1 VEKREPISRKKS
13 SNVFSVES
21 DKESVMVNPESQQ
34 APEAGGGLPF
44 EPLTLLIGLLR
55 RWKILAIFF
64 VVSIALGLFAG
75 IKFGTRIYE
84 TETVMLYT
92 PEEGTEEGLG
102 RTPPLATQI
111 QMVKIPSNLEEV
123 RERLQLATSLRALGR
138 ACRVWV
144 ERKTSLVFIRATWDS
159 AQKVAAIANMLRD
172 VFIANQMQL
181 ARDDAGR
188 DLHDLEARFKKVHSQ
203 LSGADGRL
211 QKFIT
216 THKIVDLDMQVKWNL
231 EQVTSLEL
239 LLSNAR
245 VDRDTL
251 GLQKASLE
259 KRINGLKTKEAN
271 EKATQAKTQGLADL
285 NIRIE
290 RIRRAIHD
298 DKVQRSGTVDMVKYK
313 LAFERARKL
322 YEKGLIS
329 KSEYEETRAD
339 FERQEIEAL
348 DTKQIKEWKR
358 QLHILEKQVIPEKAS
373 FKSEAGEMLH
383 DLQLKALA
391 MELEEVSLR
400 QKVLHLKQERKRIK
414 ARLEVLTDLQR
425 KYAGLNRQVRARE
438 TESKTLDREL
448 TKVRREFQSNRSNF
462 TIISDA
468 KIPLFRLKS
477 NRKIIVIVVVFL
489 CNMIGFTL
497 ILGLELMDTTVKSA
511 AELTQKFSLPVLGI
525 IPNIKDPRGLFPEK
539 SHFPLIEPFRI
550 IARRIR
556 HLVPEKGARLMIVSV
571 NPGEGKTMV
580 AANLAAVLGRQDE
593 RVLLLDAQARA
604 QERDGNL
611 RYLIA
616 EEEKPI
622 VGLGEYLSF
631 QAESPRDIIWPTTL
645 PGVEC
650 IPHVEEAVI
659 PDVLASNRM
668 KEMLKAL
675 SEDFSIII
683 MDAPAADQYVD
694 AELVAS
700 MSDAILVVVRSRA
713 CSSSGLKR
721 AIERLKET
729 DVPIIGFILN
739 DVDRFYIN
747 RL

>member
-1 VEKREPISRKKS
+1 
-13 SNVFSVES
+13 
-21 DKESVMVNPESQQ
+21 MVNLETQQ

-102 RTPPLATQI
+102 RNPPLATQI

-123 RERLQLATSLRALGR
+123 RERLKLATSLKALGR

-144 ERKTSLVFIRATWDS
+144 ERKTALVFIRATWDS
-159 AQKVAAIANMLRD
+159 AKEVAAIANTLRD
-172 VFIANQMQL
+172 VFIANQIRL
-181 ARDDAGR
+181 AREDAGR
-188 DLHDLEARFKKVHSQ
+188 DLGDLEARFKKVRSK
-203 LSGADGRL
+203 LLDADGRL

-216 THKIVDLDMQVKWNL
+216 TNSIVDLDMEVKWSL
-231 EQVTSLEL
+231 EQLTSLEL
-239 LLSNAR
+239 LLSNAK

-251 GLQKASLE
+251 ELQKASLQ
-259 KRINGLKTKEAN
+259 KKIATLKNKEV
-271 EKATQAKTQGLADL
+271 KDRATQAKTQGLADL

-298 DKVQRSGTVDMVKYK
+298 DKVQRTDSVDMVKYK
-313 LAFERARKL
+313 LAFERAQKL

-339 FERQEIEAL
+339 FERQEVEAL
-348 DTKQIKEWKR
+348 DTEQIKEWKR

-373 FKSEAGEMLH
+373 FKSEAGAMLH

-400 QKVLHLKQERKRIK
+400 QKVIHLERERKRIK

-425 KYAGLNRQVRARE
+425 KYAGLNREVRARE
-438 TESKTLDREL
+438 TENKTLDREL
-448 TKVRREFQSNRSNF
+448 TKVRRDYQSNRSNF

-489 CNMIGFTL
+489 GNMMGFTL
-497 ILGLELMDTTVKSA
+497 ILGLELMDTTIKSA

-525 IPNIKDPRGLFPEK
+525 IPKIKDDQGLFPEK
-539 SHFPLIEPFRI
+539 AHFPLIEPFRI
-550 IARRIR
+550 IVRRLR
-556 HLVPEKGARLMIVSV
+556 HLVPKKGARLMIVSV
-571 NPGEGKTMV
+571 NPGEGKTMI
-580 AANLAAVLGRQDE
+580 ATNLAAALGRQDE

-604 QERDGNL
+604 QESERNL

-616 EEEKPI
+616 EKEKPI
-622 VGLGEYLSF
+622 IGLGEYLSF
-631 QAESPRDIIWPTTL
+631 QAESPKEIIWSTTL

-668 KEMLKAL
+668 KEMLEAL
-675 SEDFSIII
+675 SKDFNIII

-700 MSDAILVVVRSRA
+700 MSDAILVVVQSRV

-721 AIERLKET
+721 AIERLEET

>member
-1 VEKREPISRKKS
+1 MI
-13 SNVFSVES
+13 
-21 DKESVMVNPESQQ
+21 NPETQQ
-34 APEAGGGLPF
+34 APEAGVGLPF

-75 IKFGTRIYE
+75 IKFGTRTYE
-84 TETVMLYT
+84 AETVMLYA

-123 RERLQLATSLRALGR
+123 RERLKLPTSLKALGR

-159 AQKVAAIANMLRD
+159 AKEVAAITNMLRD
-172 VFIANQMQL
+172 VFIANQVRL
-181 ARDDAGR
+181 AKENAGR
-188 DLHDLEARFKKVHSQ
+188 DLRDLDARFKKVRSQ
-203 LSGADGRL
+203 LLDADGRL

-216 THKIVDLDMQVKWNL
+216 TNKIVDLDMEVKWNL
-231 EQVTSLEL
+231 EQLTSLEL
-239 LLSNAR
+239 LLSNAK

-251 GLQKASLE
+251 ELQKASLQ
-259 KRINGLKTKEAN
+259 KRINGLKAK
-271 EKATQAKTQGLADL
+271 KAEERESQAKTQGLADL

-290 RIRRAIHD
+290 RLRRAIHD
-298 DKVQRSGTVDMVKYK
+298 DKVQRTDSVDMVKYK
-313 LAFERARKL
+313 FAFERAQKL

-329 KSEYEETRAD
+329 KAEYEETLAD
-339 FERQEIEAL
+339 FERQEVEAL
-348 DTKQIKEWKR
+348 DTEQIKEWKR
-358 QLHILEKQVIPEKAS
+358 QIKLLEKQVIPEKAS
-373 FKSEAGEMLH
+373 FFKSEAGEMMH

-391 MELEEVSLR
+391 MELEEVSIR
-400 QKVLHLKQERKRIK
+400 QKVIHLEQERKRIM
-414 ARLEVLTDLQR
+414 ARLEILTDLQR
-425 KYAGLNRQVRARE
+425 KYAGLTREVRARE
-438 TESKTLDREL
+438 TESKTLDKEL
-448 TKVRREFQSNRSNF
+448 TQVRRDYQSNRSNF

-468 KIPLFRLKS
+468 KIPLFRLTS

-489 CNMIGFTL
+489 GNMMGLTL
-497 ILGLELMDTTVKSA
+497 ILGLELMDTTIKSA

-525 IPNIKDPRGLFPEK
+525 IPNIKDDQGLFPDK
-539 SHFPLIEPFRI
+539 AHFPLIEPFRI
-550 IARRIR
+550 IVRRLR
-556 HLVPEKGARLMIVSV
+556 HLVPKKGARLMIVSV

-580 AANLAAVLGRQDE
+580 ATNLAAALGRQDE

-604 QERDGNL
+604 QESERDL
-611 RYLIA
+611 RYLIT
-616 EEEKPI
+616 EKEKPI
-622 VGLGEYLSF
+622 IGLGEYLSF
-631 QAESPRDIIWPTTL
+631 QAESVKDIIWSTTL

-650 IPHVEEAVI
+650 IPHVSEAVI

-668 KEMLKAL
+668 KEMLETL
-675 SEDFSIII
+675 SKDFNIII
-683 MDAPAADQYVD
+683 MDAPAADLYVD

-700 MSDAILVVVRSRA
+700 MSDAILIVVQSRT
-713 CSSSGLKR
+713 CPNSGLKR

>member
-1 VEKREPISRKKS
+1 
-13 SNVFSVES
+13 
-21 DKESVMVNPESQQ
+21 MVNPETQQ

-75 IKFGTRIYE
+75 IKFGTRTYE
-84 TETVMLYT
+84 AETVMLYT

-123 RERLQLATSLRALGR
+123 RERLKLPTSLKALGR
-138 ACRVWV
+138 ACRVLV

-159 AQKVAAIANMLRD
+159 AKEVAAITNTLRD
-172 VFIANQMQL
+172 VFIANQVRL
-181 ARDDAGR
+181 AKENAGR
-188 DLHDLEARFKKVHSQ
+188 DLRDLEARFKKVRSK
-203 LSGADGRL
+203 LLGADGKL

-216 THKIVDLDMQVKWNL
+216 INKIVDLNMEVKWNL
-231 EQVTSLEL
+231 EQLTSLEL
-239 LLSNAR
+239 LLSNAK
-245 VDRDTL
+245 VDKDTL
-251 GLQKASLE
+251 VLQKASLE
-259 KRINGLKTKEAN
+259 KRINGLKAKEAKD
-271 EKATQAKTQGLADL
+271 KATQAKTQGLADL

-298 DKVQRSGTVDMVKYK
+298 DKVQRTDSVDMVKYK
-313 LAFERARKL
+313 LAFERAQKL

-329 KSEYEETRAD
+329 KAEYEETRAD
-339 FERQEIEAL
+339 FERQEVEAL
-348 DTKQIKEWKR
+348 DTEQIKEWKR
-358 QLHILEKQVIPEKAS
+358 QLHILEKQVIPEKTS
-373 FKSEAGEMLH
+373 FKSESGGMLH
-383 DLQLKALA
+383 DFQLKALT
-391 MELEEVSLR
+391 MELDEVSMR
-400 QKVLHLKQERKRIK
+400 QKVIHLEQERKRVM
-414 ARLEVLTDLQR
+414 ARLEILTDLQR
-425 KYAGLNRQVRARE
+425 KYAGLTREVRARE

-448 TKVRREFQSNRSNF
+448 TQVRRDYQSNRSNF

-468 KIPLFRLKS
+468 KIPLFRLTS

-489 CNMIGFTL
+489 INMMGFTL
-497 ILGLELMDTTVKSA
+497 ILGLELMDTTIKSA
-511 AELTQKFSLPVLGI
+511 AELTQKFSLPVIGI
-525 IPNIKDPRGLFPEK
+525 IPKIKDAQGLFPDK
-539 SHFPLIEPFRI
+539 AHFPLIEPFRI
-550 IARRIR
+550 IVRRLR
-556 HLVPEKGARLMIVSV
+556 HLVPKKGARLMIVSV
-571 NPGEGKTMV
+571 NPGEGKTMI
-580 AANLAAVLGRQDE
+580 ATNLAAALGRQDE

-604 QERDGNL
+604 QESERNF
-611 RYLIA
+611 RYLIT
-616 EEEKPI
+616 EKEKPI
-622 VGLGEYLSF
+622 IGLGEYLSF
-631 QAESPRDIIWPTTL
+631 QAESVKDIIWPTTL

-668 KEMLKAL
+668 KEMLDAL
-675 SEDFSIII
+675 SKDFSIII
-683 MDAPAADQYVD
+683 MDAPAADKYVD

-700 MSDAILVVVRSRA
+700 MSDAILMVVQSRTCPSA
-713 CSSSGLKR
+713 GLKR
-721 AIERLKET
+721 AIERLEET

>member
-1 VEKREPISRKKS
+1 
-13 SNVFSVES
+13 
-21 DKESVMVNPESQQ
+21 MVNPETQQ

-44 EPLTLLIGLLR
+44 EPLTLLIGLVR

-111 QMVKIPSNLEEV
+111 QMVKIPSVLEEV
-123 RERLQLATSLRALGR
+123 REKLQLATSLKALGR

-144 ERKTSLVFIRATWDS
+144 QKKTSLVFIRTTWDS
-159 AQKVAAIANMLRD
+159 PTKVAAIANTLRD

-181 ARDDAGR
+181 AKEDAGK
-188 DLHDLEARFKKVHSQ
+188 DLRDLEARFKRVRSQ
-203 LSGADGRL
+203 LSDADGKL

-216 THKIVDLDMQVKWNL
+216 TNKIVDLDMEVKWNL
-231 EQVTSLEL
+231 EQVTSVEL

-259 KRINGLKTKEAN
+259 GRINSLKAKEAN

-298 DKVQRSGTVDMVKYK
+298 DRVQRTGSVDMVKYK
-313 LAFERARKL
+313 LAFERAQKL

-339 FERQEIEAL
+339 FERQEVEAL
-348 DTKQIKEWKR
+348 DTEQIKEWKR

-400 QKVLHLKQERKRIK
+400 QKVIHLEKERKRVK
-414 ARLEVLTDLQR
+414 SRLEVLTDLQR
-425 KYAGLNRQVRARE
+425 KYAGLNRQMRARE

-448 TKVRREFQSNRSNF
+448 AKVRREYQSNRSNF

-468 KIPLFRLKS
+468 KVPLFRLKS

-489 CNMIGFTL
+489 GNMMGLTL

-511 AELTQKFSLPVLGI
+511 AELAQKFSLPVLGI

-550 IARRIR
+550 IVRRIR
-556 HLVPEKGARLMIVSV
+556 HLVPEKGARLMVVSV

-604 QERDGNL
+604 QESEHSL

-631 QAESPRDIIWPTTL
+631 QAESPKDIIWPTTL

-694 AELVAS
+694 AELVGS
-700 MSDAILVVVRSRA
+700 MSDAILVVVQSRV

-739 DVDRFYIN
+739 NVDRFYIN

>member
-1 VEKREPISRKKS
+1 MINREIQQT
-13 SNVFSVES
+13 
-21 DKESVMVNPESQQ
+21 PEPGAS
-34 APEAGGGLPF
+34 LPF
-44 EPLTLLIGLLR
+44 EPLTLLMGLLR
-55 RWKILAIFF
+55 RWRILAVFF

-111 QMVKIPSNLEEV
+111 QMVKIPSNLEAV
-123 RERLQLATSLRALGR
+123 REKLKLGTSLRALGR

-144 ERKTSLVFIRATWDS
+144 ERKTSLVFIRTTWDS
-159 AQKVAAIANMLRD
+159 AKTVAAIANTLRD
-172 VFIANQMQL
+172 VFIKNQIKL
-181 ARDDAGR
+181 AKENAGR
-188 DLHDLEARFKKVHSQ
+188 DLRELEVRFKKVHSQ
-203 LSGADGRL
+203 LSDADGKL
-211 QKFIT
+211 QEFIST
-216 THKIVDLDMQVKWNL
+216 NKIVDLDMEVKWNL

-245 VDRDTL
+245 VNRDTL
-251 GLQKASLE
+251 GLQKSNLE
-259 KRINGLKTKEAN
+259 EKINVLKVKEED
-271 EKATQAKTQGLADL
+271 EKATQSKTQGLGDL

-298 DKVQRSGTVDMVKYK
+298 DKVQRRDSVDMVKYK

-329 KSEYEETRAD
+329 KAEYEETRAD
-339 FERQEIEAL
+339 FESQEVKAL
-348 DTKQIKEWKR
+348 DTEQIKEWKR
-358 QLHILEKQVIPEKAS
+358 QLSILEKQVIPEKAN
-373 FKSEAGEMLH
+373 FKTEAGEMLH

-400 QKVLHLKQERKRIK
+400 QKVLHLEDERKRIK
-414 ARLEVLTDLQR
+414 ARLEMLTDLQR
-425 KYAGLNRQVRARE
+425 KYAGLNREVRARE
-438 TESKTLDREL
+438 AENKTLDGEL
-448 TKVRREFQSNRSNF
+448 QKVRREYQSNRSDF
-462 TIISDA
+462 TIISEA
-468 KIPLFRLKS
+468 KVPLFSLKS

-525 IPNIKDPRGLFPEK
+525 IPKIKDIRGLFPEK

-550 IARRIR
+550 IVRRLR
-556 HLVPEKGARLMIVSV
+556 HLVPEKGARLMVVSV

-604 QERDGNL
+604 QESERSL
-611 RYLIA
+611 QYLIA

-631 QAESPRDIIWPTTL
+631 QAESPEDIVWPTTL

-700 MSDAILVVVRSRA
+700 MSDAILVVVRSRV
-713 CSSSGLKR
+713 CPNSGLKR
-721 AIERLKET
+721 AVERLKET

>member
-1 VEKREPISRKKS
+1 
-13 SNVFSVES
+13 
-21 DKESVMVNPESQQ
+21 MVNPETQQ

-75 IKFGTRIYE
+75 IKFGTRTYE
-84 TETVMLYT
+84 AETVMLYT

-123 RERLQLATSLRALGR
+123 RERLKLPTSLKALGR
-138 ACRVWV
+138 ACRVLV

-159 AQKVAAIANMLRD
+159 AKEVAAITNTLRD
-172 VFIANQMQL
+172 VFIANQVRL
-181 ARDDAGR
+181 AKENAGR
-188 DLHDLEARFKKVHSQ
+188 DLRDLEARFKKVRSK
-203 LSGADGRL
+203 LLGADGKL

-216 THKIVDLDMQVKWNL
+216 INKIVDLNMEVKWNL
-231 EQVTSLEL
+231 EQLTSLEL
-239 LLSNAR
+239 LLSNAK
-245 VDRDTL
+245 VDKDTL
-251 GLQKASLE
+251 VLQKASLE
-259 KRINGLKTKEAN
+259 KRINGLKAKEAKD
-271 EKATQAKTQGLADL
+271 KATQAKTQGLADL

-298 DKVQRSGTVDMVKYK
+298 DKVQRSDSVDMVKYK
-313 LAFERARKL
+313 LAFERAQKL

-329 KSEYEETRAD
+329 KAEYEETRAD
-339 FERQEIEAL
+339 FERQEVEAL
-348 DTKQIKEWKR
+348 DTEQIKEWKR
-358 QLHILEKQVIPEKAS
+358 QLHILEKQVIPEKTS
-373 FKSEAGEMLH
+373 FKSESGGMLH
-383 DLQLKALA
+383 DFQLKALT
-391 MELEEVSLR
+391 MELDEVSMR
-400 QKVLHLKQERKRIK
+400 QKVIHLEQERKRVM
-414 ARLEVLTDLQR
+414 ARLEILTDLQR
-425 KYAGLNRQVRARE
+425 KYAGLTREVRARE

-448 TKVRREFQSNRSNF
+448 TQVRRDYQSNRSNF

-468 KIPLFRLKS
+468 KIPLFRLTS

-489 CNMIGFTL
+489 INMMGFTL
-497 ILGLELMDTTVKSA
+497 ILGLELMDTTIKSA
-511 AELTQKFSLPVLGI
+511 AELTQKFSLPVIGI
-525 IPNIKDPRGLFPEK
+525 IPKIKDAQGLFPDK
-539 SHFPLIEPFRI
+539 AHFPLIEPFRI
-550 IARRIR
+550 IVRRLR
-556 HLVPEKGARLMIVSV
+556 HLVPKKGARLMIVSV
-571 NPGEGKTMV
+571 NPGEGKTMI
-580 AANLAAVLGRQDE
+580 ATNLAAALGRQDE

-604 QERDGNL
+604 QESERNF
-611 RYLIA
+611 RYLIT
-616 EEEKPI
+616 EKEKPI
-622 VGLGEYLSF
+622 IGLGEYLSF
-631 QAESPRDIIWPTTL
+631 QAESVKDIIWPTTL

-668 KEMLKAL
+668 KEMLDAL
-675 SEDFSIII
+675 SKDFSIII
-683 MDAPAADQYVD
+683 MDAPAADKYVD

-700 MSDAILVVVRSRA
+700 MSDAILMVVQSRTCPSA
-713 CSSSGLKR
+713 GLKR
-721 AIERLKET
+721 AIERLEET

>member
-1 VEKREPISRKKS
+1 
-13 SNVFSVES
+13 
-21 DKESVMVNPESQQ
+21 MVNPETQQ
-34 APEAGGGLPF
+34 APEAVGGLPF

-84 TETVMLYT
+84 AETVMLYT

-123 RERLQLATSLRALGR
+123 RERLQLPISLKALGR

-159 AQKVAAIANMLRD
+159 AKEVAAIANTLRD
-172 VFIANQMQL
+172 VFIANQMRL
-181 ARDDAGR
+181 AREDAGR
-188 DLHDLEARFKKVHSQ
+188 DLGDLEARFNKVHSK
-203 LSGADGRL
+203 LLGADGRL

-216 THKIVDLDMQVKWNL
+216 TNSIVDLDMEVKWNL
-231 EQVTSLEL
+231 EQLTSLEL

-251 GLQKASLE
+251 ELQKANLQE
-259 KRINGLKTKEAN
+259 KIATLKNKEV
-271 EKATQAKTQGLADL
+271 EDRATQAKTQGLGDL

-298 DKVQRSGTVDMVKYK
+298 DKVQRTGSVDLVKYK
-313 LAFERARKL
+313 FAFERAQKL

-329 KSEYEETRAD
+329 KAEYEETRAD
-339 FERQEIEAL
+339 FERQEVEAL
-348 DTKQIKEWKR
+348 DTEQIKEWKR
-358 QLHILEKQVIPEKAS
+358 QLKLLEKQIIPEKGG
-373 FKSEAGEMLH
+373 FQSEAGGMLH

-391 MELEEVSLR
+391 MELEEVSIR
-400 QKVLHLKQERKRIK
+400 QKVIHLEQERKRIK

-425 KYAGLNRQVRARE
+425 TYTGLTREVSARE
-438 TESKTLDREL
+438 TESNTLDREL
-448 TKVRREFQSNRSNF
+448 TKVRRDYQSNASNF

-489 CNMIGFTL
+489 GNMMGFTL
-497 ILGLELMDTTVKSA
+497 ILGLELMDTTIKSA
-511 AELTQKFSLPVLGI
+511 AELTQKFSLPVLGS
-525 IPNIKDPRGLFPEK
+525 IPKIKDDQGLFPDK
-539 SHFPLIEPFRI
+539 AHFPLIEPFRI
-550 IARRIR
+550 IVRRLR
-556 HLVPEKGARLMIVSV
+556 HLVPKKGARLMIVSV
-571 NPGEGKTMV
+571 NPGEGKTMI
-580 AANLAAVLGRQDE
+580 ATNLAAALGRQDE

-604 QERDGNL
+604 QESERNL
-611 RYLIA
+611 RYLIT
-616 EEEKPI
+616 EKEKPI
-622 VGLGEYLSF
+622 IGLGEYLSF
-631 QAESPRDIIWPTTL
+631 QAESVKDIIWPTTL

-650 IPHVEEAVI
+650 IPHVEAAVI

-668 KEMLKAL
+668 KEMLETL
-675 SEDFSIII
+675 SKDFNIII

-700 MSDAILVVVRSRA
+700 MSDAILVVVQSRT
-713 CSSSGLKR
+713 CPSSGLKR

>member
-1 VEKREPISRKKS
+1 MI
-13 SNVFSVES
+13 
-21 DKESVMVNPESQQ
+21 NPETQQ
-34 APEAGGGLPF
+34 APEAGVGLPF

-84 TETVMLYT
+84 AETVMLYT

-123 RERLQLATSLRALGR
+123 RERLKLPTSLKALGR

-144 ERKTSLVFIRATWDS
+144 ERKTSLVFIRAKWDS
-159 AQKVAAIANMLRD
+159 AKKVAAITNTLRD
-172 VFIANQMQL
+172 VFIANQVRL
-181 ARDDAGR
+181 AKENAGR
-188 DLHDLEARFKKVHSQ
+188 DLRDLEARFKKVRSQ
-203 LSGADGRL
+203 LLDADGRL

-216 THKIVDLDMQVKWNL
+216 TNKIVDLDMEVKWNL
-231 EQVTSLEL
+231 EQLTSLEL
-239 LLSNAR
+239 LLSNAK

-251 GLQKASLE
+251 ELQKASLE
-259 KRINGLKTKEAN
+259 ERINGLKAKEA
-271 EKATQAKTQGLADL
+271 EDKATQAKTQGLADL

-298 DKVQRSGTVDMVKYK
+298 DKVQRSDSVDMVKYK
-313 LAFERARKL
+313 LAFERAQKL

-329 KSEYEETRAD
+329 KADFEETRAD
-339 FERQEIEAL
+339 FERQEVEAL
-348 DTKQIKEWKR
+348 DTEQIKEWKR
-358 QLHILEKQVIPEKAS
+358 QLKILEKQVIPEKAS
-373 FKSEAGEMLH
+373 FKSETGEMLH
-383 DLQLKALA
+383 DMQLKALG

-400 QKVLHLKQERKRIK
+400 QKVIHLEQERKRVM
-414 ARLEVLTDLQR
+414 ARLEILTDLQR
-425 KYAGLNRQVRARE
+425 KYAGLTREVRARE
-438 TESKTLDREL
+438 TESTTLDREL
-448 TKVRREFQSNRSNF
+448 TQVRRDYQSNRSNF

-468 KIPLFRLKS
+468 KIPLFRLTS

-489 CNMIGFTL
+489 INMMGFTL
-497 ILGLELMDTTVKSA
+497 ILGLELMDTTIKSA

-525 IPNIKDPRGLFPEK
+525 IPNIKDDQGLFPDK
-539 SHFPLIEPFRI
+539 AHFPLIEPFRI
-550 IARRIR
+550 IVRRLR
-556 HLVPEKGARLMIVSV
+556 HLVPKKGARLMIVSV

-580 AANLAAVLGRQDE
+580 ATNLAAALGRQDE

-604 QERDGNL
+604 QESERNL
-611 RYLIA
+611 RYLIT
-616 EEEKPI
+616 EKEKPVI
-622 VGLGEYLSF
+622 GLGEYLSF
-631 QAESPRDIIWPTTL
+631 QAESVKDITWPTTL

-650 IPHVEEAVI
+650 IPHVSEAVI

-668 KEMLKAL
+668 KEMLETL
-675 SEDFSIII
+675 SKDFSIII
-683 MDAPAADQYVD
+683 MDAPAADLYVD

-700 MSDAILVVVRSRA
+700 MSDAILMVVQSRT
-713 CSSSGLKR
+713 CPNSGLKR

-729 DVPIIGFILN
+729 DAPIIGFILN

>member
-1 VEKREPISRKKS
+1 
-13 SNVFSVES
+13 
-21 DKESVMVNPESQQ
+21 MVNPETQQ

-75 IKFGTRIYE
+75 IKFGTRTYE
-84 TETVMLYT
+84 AETVMLYT

-123 RERLQLATSLRALGR
+123 RERLKLPTSLKILGR

-144 ERKTSLVFIRATWDS
+144 EKKTSLVFIRATWDS
-159 AQKVAAIANMLRD
+159 AKEVAAIANTLRD
-172 VFIANQMQL
+172 VFTANQIRL
-181 ARDDAGR
+181 AREDAGR
-188 DLHDLEARFKKVHSQ
+188 DLGDLEARFKRVSSQ
-203 LSGADGRL
+203 LLDADGRL
-211 QKFIT
+211 QEFIT
-216 THKIVDLDMQVKWNL
+216 TNSIVDLDMEVKWSL
-231 EQVTSLEL
+231 EQLTSLEL

-251 GLQKASLE
+251 ELQKASLQ
-259 KRINGLKTKEAN
+259 KKIATLKNKEV
-271 EKATQAKTQGLADL
+271 KDRATQAKTQGLADL

-290 RIRRAIHD
+290 RIRRAIQD
-298 DKVQRSGTVDMVKYK
+298 DKVQRTGSVDMVKYK
-313 LAFERARKL
+313 FAFERAQKL

-329 KSEYEETRAD
+329 KAEYEETRAD
-339 FERQEIEAL
+339 FERQEVEAL
-348 DTKQIKEWKR
+348 DTEQIKEWKR
-358 QLHILEKQVIPEKAS
+358 QLHTLEKQIIPEKAS
-373 FKSEAGEMLH
+373 FKSEAGGMLH

-391 MELEEVSLR
+391 MELEEVSIR
-400 QKVLHLKQERKRIK
+400 QKVIHLERERQRIK

-425 KYAGLNRQVRARE
+425 KYTGLTREVSVRE
-438 TESKTLDREL
+438 TESNTLDREL
-448 TKVRREFQSNRSNF
+448 TRVRRDYQSNASNF

-489 CNMIGFTL
+489 GNMMGFTL
-497 ILGLELMDTTVKSA
+497 ILGLELMDTTIKSA
-511 AELTQKFSLPVLGI
+511 AELIQKFSLPVLGI
-525 IPNIKDPRGLFPEK
+525 IPKIKDGQGLFPEK
-539 SHFPLIEPFRI
+539 AHFPLIEPFRI
-550 IARRIR
+550 IVRRLR
-556 HLVPEKGARLMIVSV
+556 HLVPKKGARLMIVSV
-571 NPGEGKTMV
+571 NPGEGKTMI
-580 AANLAAVLGRQDE
+580 ATNLAAALGRQDE

-604 QERDGNL
+604 QESERNL
-611 RYLIA
+611 RYLIT
-616 EEEKPI
+616 EKEKPI
-622 VGLGEYLSF
+622 TGLGEYLSF
-631 QAESPRDIIWPTTL
+631 QAESVKDIIWPTTL

-668 KEMLKAL
+668 KEMLDAL
-675 SEDFSIII
+675 SKDFSIII
-683 MDAPAADQYVD
+683 MDAPAADKYVD

-700 MSDAILVVVRSRA
+700 MSDAILMVVQSRT
-713 CSSSGLKR
+713 CPSSGLKR

-729 DVPIIGFILN
+729 DVPIVGFILN